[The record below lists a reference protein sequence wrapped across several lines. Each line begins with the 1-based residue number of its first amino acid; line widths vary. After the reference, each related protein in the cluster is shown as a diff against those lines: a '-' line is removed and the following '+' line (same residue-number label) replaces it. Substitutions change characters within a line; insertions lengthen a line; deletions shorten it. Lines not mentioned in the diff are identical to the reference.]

1 MDCSRLQRSMR
12 TIRDCKQRLTNA
24 AEASP
29 EIAPALRLAIEDVE
43 QAEREAARLLR
54 EGVVRQ

>member
-1 MDCSRLQRSMR
+1 MDCARLQRSVR
-12 TIRDCKQRLTNA
+12 SIRDAKQRLITA

-43 QAEREAARLLR
+43 QAEREAARILR
-54 EGVVRQ
+54 EGIVR